1 MHCRLRGIAGALLVS
16 ACVAFQAGPCAARSV
31 PLTQGRMAE
40 IEEVNSS
47 VNRSITEMAD
57 IDHYGQ
63 QDLWSLPEDGKG
75 DCEDFAL
82 LKRKL
87 LLERGFP
94 ASALIIT
101 VGATDKGLAHAWL
114 VVSTDQGN
122 LVLDNLSSD
131 VRLERETGYITYSRQ
146 TSDGWV
152 SSSGVRTA
160 QPTADFTAFRVL
172 PLADAPPAAR
182 SRAGQRPTLVPVLP
196 REPATP
202 VLPLEA
208 SMF

>member
-1 MHCRLRGIAGALLVS
+1 MQIRLCGFAGALLFS
-16 ACVAFQAGPCAARSV
+16 ACLAFQAGPCAAHTL
-31 PLTQGRMAE
+31 PLTQSRMAE
-40 IEEVNSS
+40 IDEVNSY
-47 VNRSITEMAD
+47 VNRSIAEVAD

-87 LLERGFP
+87 LLEKGFP
-94 ASALIIT
+94 ASALTIT
-101 VGATDKGLAHAWL
+101 VGATEKGLAHAWL
-114 VVSTDQGN
+114 VVSTDKGN

-131 VRLERETGYITYSRQ
+131 VRLERETGYTAYSRQ
-146 TSDGWV
+146 TSEGWI
-152 SSSGVRTA
+152 SSSGVRSA

-172 PLADAPPAAR
+172 PPAAPPAAR
-182 SRAGQRPTLVPVLP
+182 SRAGQRTTPVPVLP
-196 REPATP
+196 LEPATP

>member
-1 MHCRLRGIAGALLVS
+1 
-16 ACVAFQAGPCAARSV
+16 
-31 PLTQGRMAE
+31 MAE
-40 IEEVNSS
+40 IDEVNSY
-47 VNRSITEMAD
+47 VNGSITEMAD

-75 DCEDFAL
+75 DCEDFAM

-94 ASALIIT
+94 ASALTIT
-101 VGATDKGLAHAWL
+101 VGTTKKRLAHAWL
-114 VVSTDQGN
+114 VVSTDKGD

-131 VRLERETGYITYSRQ
+131 VRLERETGYTPYSRQ
-146 TSDGWV
+146 TSDGWI
-152 SSSGVRTA
+152 SSSGARTA

-172 PLADAPPAAR
+172 PLAGAPPAR
-182 SRAGQRPTLVPVLP
+182 RPRASQRTAPVPVLP
-196 REPATP
+196 LEPATP
-202 VLPLEA
+202 VLSLEA

>member
-1 MHCRLRGIAGALLVS
+1 
-16 ACVAFQAGPCAARSV
+16 
-31 PLTQGRMAE
+31 MAE

-160 QPTADFTAFRVL
+160 QPAADFTAFRVL
-172 PLADAPPAAR
+172 PLADAPPTAR
-182 SRAGQRPTLVPVLP
+182 SRAGQRPTPVPVLP
-196 REPATP
+196 FEPSTS